1 MTFWIS
7 QGTVATVY
15 RQGGQVYTLMMLS
28 FLRI

>member
-15 RQGGQVYTLMMLS
+15 RQGGQLYKLTMPS